1 MIIFKLKGDNRTRP
15 LKKKKKK
22 KTVRIPNQRLVSQVN
37 TLEDLMVVVVT
48 SDSVLVHPRQPTPSS
63 TPSSCGHLSGNA

>member
-1 MIIFKLKGDNRTRP
+1 MISIKLKGDNRTRP
-15 LKKKKKK
+15 LKKKK